1 MPTRLYSIVI
11 DAADPHALGQ
21 WWAGALGWKVVGVHG
36 DEVDVAESDDG
47 VFASVFVPV
56 DDEKL
61 VKNRLHLD
69 LASQTLDDQA
79 AIVDRLLASGASR
92 VEIGQGESPDGVPWV
107 VLADPEGNELCVLE
121 PRDRYLGAR
130 SRRSSSTA
138 RTLAGSPSSGAA

>member
-1 MPTRLYSIVI
+1 M
-11 DAADPHALGQ
+11 
-21 WWAGALGWKVVGVHG
+21 
-36 DEVDVAESDDG
+36 AESDDG
-47 VFASVFVPV
+47 VFALVFVPV

-121 PRDRYLGAR
+121 PWDRYLGA
-130 SRRSSSTA
+130 SLAVDRRRLRGPAA
-138 RTLAGSPSSGAA
+138 RVAEFWRGVIGWDGRSPSTTAP